1 MKHQNYYYNYNFA
14 TKQEGLSSLD
24 FEECLK
30 QCTLVAGNIMALD
43 QFNAIVPVDESQ
55 CVDIPTATAT
65 VNGKG
70 TFRVPTYPIELLG
83 EFTVIE
89 REFDHRPWFKCWVGK
104 GGYTIGERNVNK
116 GCFSIVETHK
126 GFVLYLGQRYRQ
138 Y

>member
-65 VNGKG
+65 AMAMALSE
-70 TFRVPTYPIELLG
+70 YLPILLSY
-83 EFTVIE
+83 
-89 REFDHRPWFKCWVGK
+89 W
-104 GGYTIGERNVNK
+104 
-116 GCFSIVETHK
+116 ET
-126 GFVLYLGQRYRQ
+126 LP
-138 Y
+138 